1 MGYVVNVVE
10 HLRDGTEYHAKL
22 FHTID
27 EAMAYID
34 RVYNEVFAGC
44 NYSFQ
49 LFQLSR
55 EIKLESKE
63 VVEEKEVVKKKVRRF
78 NIVERDDVCS
88 SSPRT
93 KKNKR

>member
-1 MGYVVNVVE
+1 MGYVVSAFE
-10 HLRDGTEYHAKL
+10 HLRDGTECHAKL
-22 FHTID
+22 FRTID

-34 RVYNEVFAGC
+34 KVYNEAFAGC

-49 LFQLSR
+49 LFELSR

-78 NIVERDDVCS
+78 NIIEGDDVCS

-93 KKNKR
+93 EKNKR